1 MKSEDTFEIE
11 SIKVQSKN
19 NDAKLK
25 FQKVKNTI
33 MKMVALDKYHESFF
47 VPNEYLSLASVRNF
61 SLDDPEMKGIKVA
74 LSVVKE
80 PVKGCRVGIKK

>member
-11 SIKVQSKN
+11 SIRVQYRK

-47 VPNEYLSLASVRNF
+47 VPNEYLSVGSIRNF
-61 SLDDPEMKGIKVA
+61 SFNDPEMKGIKVA

-80 PVKGCRVGIKK
+80 PVKGCRVGVKK